1 MLVEFDLGKGQKA
14 SGEVGHGKYYS
25 GMLID
30 ATALRAATRHL
41 ARSDAVIAAI
51 VGRVGRCRFEI
62 DRGGGPYASLV
73 EAILYQQLA
82 GSAAVAIFGRL
93 RERMGRRHAR
103 PEDIAAL
110 SDLELRKV
118 GLSRQKIGYL
128 RDLTVRVQDGLA
140 LHRVHRMDDDGAI
153 DTLTQVKGVGRWTA
167 QMYLM
172 FRLGRLDVLPVDD
185 YGVRKAM
192 QKAYRMRQLPKPVR
206 MERIAEAWRPYR
218 SVACWYLWRSLDTK
232 LLGEN

>member
-1 MLVEFDLGKGQKA
+1 
-14 SGEVGHGKYYS
+14 
-25 GMLID
+25 MLID

-41 ARSDAVIAAI
+41 AQSDAVMAGI

-82 GSAAVAIFGRL
+82 GSAAVAIFRRL

-128 RDLTVRVQDGLA
+128 RDLTTRVHGGLA
-140 LHRVHRMDDDGAI
+140 LRRVHRMDDYGAI

-167 QMYLM
+167 HMYLM

-192 QKAYRMRQLPKPVR
+192 QKAYRMRQLPKPAR

-218 SVACWYLWRSLDTK
+218 SIACWYLWRSLDSK
-232 LLGEN
+232 LPGEG